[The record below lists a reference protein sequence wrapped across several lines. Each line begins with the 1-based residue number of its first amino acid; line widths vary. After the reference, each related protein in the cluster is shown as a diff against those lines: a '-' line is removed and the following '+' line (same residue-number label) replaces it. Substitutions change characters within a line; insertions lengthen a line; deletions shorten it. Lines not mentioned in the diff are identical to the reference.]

1 MFGWE
6 NEWSER
12 SCFSHVTCTSN
23 ESVGLHR
30 KTLVQVRASYS
41 WSKWVSAVTIYL
53 ENHCSLESV
62 REMAYLNSLSA
73 MDCRL
78 GQPIYICITCPGYI
92 VYLYRTVQ
100 SAHMI
105 QHTHTCTP
113 AWLWLS
119 LRLYPMKAHAHT
131 PHMYYKQT
139 WKYFEKQ
146 ISSRTVTLP
155 KVAPPPSPIA
165 LGARLV
171 WRHLNLVI
179 WIWPVR
185 PAHV

>member
-62 REMAYLNSLSA
+62 QEMAYLNSLSA

-92 VYLYRTVQ
+92 VYLYRTVR
-100 SAHMI
+100 SAHML
-105 QHTHTCTP
+105 QHTHTRTS

-119 LRLYPMKAHAHT
+119 LCLYPVKAHAHTHHMYYMHAQKRTWKHFFSHAHT
-131 PHMYYKQT
+131 PHMYYM
-139 WKYFEKQ
+139 
-146 ISSRTVTLP
+146 
-155 KVAPPPSPIA
+155 
-165 LGARLV
+165 
-171 WRHLNLVI
+171 
-179 WIWPVR
+179 
-185 PAHV
+185 